1 MRVMRTLLLASI
13 LFITVSISACFAAE
27 GKLIGNIAKSQTNSV
42 LLAAV
47 SGKKIRVTGL
57 AMVAGATATDV
68 TFRSKPSG
76 AGTEITPLFAIAANG
91 ALVLPHNA
99 DGWFET
105 VAGEALT
112 VTTGNGATTG
122 ILVTYELR

>member
-1 MRVMRTLLLASI
+1 MRKFFLAAI
-13 LFITVSISACFAAE
+13 LALCLIVPLCYGAE
-27 GKLIGNIAKSQTNSV
+27 GKIVANIAKSQTNSV
-42 LLAAV
+42 LLAGV

-57 AMVAGATATDV
+57 VLVAGATATDV
-68 TFRSKPSG
+68 TFRSKP
-76 AGTEITPLFAIAANG
+76 AGTGTDISPLLALAING
-91 ALVLPHNA
+91 TLVLPHNA

-122 ILVTYELR
+122 ILVNYELR